1 MHMHVLTGYNVFQ
14 VAVHEFGH
22 ALGLRHSK
30 VQESLMAPYY
40 KGYTPVY
47 EFQLHEDDIAGAFR
61 GRDFSLFTYFW
72 YSLDSPENNSRPY
85 SSEMPCP
92 N

>member
-61 GRDFSLFTYFW
+61 ARDFSLFTF
-72 YSLDSPENNSRPY
+72 LV
-85 SSEMPCP
+85 
-92 N
+92 